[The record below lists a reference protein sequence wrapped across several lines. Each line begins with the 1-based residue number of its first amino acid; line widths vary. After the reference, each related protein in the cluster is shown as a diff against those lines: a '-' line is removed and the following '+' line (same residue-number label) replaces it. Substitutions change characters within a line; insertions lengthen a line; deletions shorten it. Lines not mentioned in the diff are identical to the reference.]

1 VSSDGVPEDET
12 MPAGQVVV
20 GLDGSPSAR
29 AALQWAAAYAR
40 VTGSRLRAVYVG
52 DVAANSAVW
61 WSAGFAGA
69 AYLGEEEADQEYR
82 AELGELFDSVTPE
95 PGWVIEFSR
104 GPAGSVLV
112 QRSANAQLLVLG
124 TREHTGVGRLLAG
137 SVSHYCLSH
146 AHCPVVAVPAPE
158 RSTAGS
164 SPSSPSSHGS
174 STRGSDAS

>member
-1 VSSDGVPEDET
+1 MRSDGVPEDET
-12 MPAGQVVV
+12 QAAGQVVV

-40 VTGSRLRAVYVG
+40 MTGLPLRAVYVG
-52 DVAANSAVW
+52 DVGSNSAMW
-61 WSAGFAGA
+61 WSAGLAGA
-69 AYLGEEEADQEYR
+69 AAYLSEEEAAQQYQV
-82 AELGELFDSVTPE
+82 ELGELFDSVTPE
-95 PGWVIEFSR
+95 PGWVIEFNR

-146 AHCPVVAVPAPE
+146 AHCPVVAVPAPDHPD
-158 RSTAGS
+158 AGTS
-164 SPSSPSSHGS
+164 SAAAPV
-174 STRGSDAS
+174 RA